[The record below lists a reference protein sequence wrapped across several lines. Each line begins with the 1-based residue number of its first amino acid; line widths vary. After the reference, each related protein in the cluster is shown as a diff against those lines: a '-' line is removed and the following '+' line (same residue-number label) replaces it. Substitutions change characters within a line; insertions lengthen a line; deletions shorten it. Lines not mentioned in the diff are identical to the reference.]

1 MRGKREVRE
10 AWEACEAWSFT
21 CSVESSCGSI
31 AVGMV
36 FEPDTS
42 SACHA
47 CWNSAICRWEIT
59 CDASAEKPAKFSRI
73 TAISILRETRFARNV
88 KVTK

>member
-1 MRGKREVRE
+1 MEVAVVERR
-10 AWEACEAWSFT
+10 WWWWQWQPVT

-42 SACHA
+42 KACHA

-73 TAISILRETRFARNV
+73 TAMSILRETRFARNV